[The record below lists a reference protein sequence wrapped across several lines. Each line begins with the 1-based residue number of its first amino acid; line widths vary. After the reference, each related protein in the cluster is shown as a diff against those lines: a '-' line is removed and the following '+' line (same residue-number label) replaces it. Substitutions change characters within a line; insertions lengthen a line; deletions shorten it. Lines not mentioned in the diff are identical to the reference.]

1 MLVREL
7 LPCTGDDSA
16 GGRPSVSAAKV
27 FPAINSDTTAILIAM
42 ANVEVLH
49 VPHDDDRGTLVVE
62 TGLSLPVV
70 RFLRMA
76 GMEWRIF
83 ETPFS

>member
-1 MLVREL
+1 MVVREL

-16 GGRPSVSAAKV
+16 GVRLSVSVAKA
-27 FPAINSDTTAILIAM
+27 FPAINSDAIVILSAL

-49 VPHDDDRGTLVVE
+49 VRHDDDRRALAVE
-62 TGLSLPVV
+62 TGLSLPAV

>member
-1 MLVREL
+1 MVVREL
-7 LPCTGDDSA
+7 LPCTGDDS
-16 GGRPSVSAAKV
+16 GVRPSVSVAKA

-49 VPHDDDRGTLVVE
+49 VPHDDDRRALVAE
-62 TGLSLPVV
+62 TGLLLPAV

>member
-1 MLVREL
+1 M
-7 LPCTGDDSA
+7 
-16 GGRPSVSAAKV
+16 
-27 FPAINSDTTAILIAM
+27 
-42 ANVEVLH
+42 
-49 VPHDDDRGTLVVE
+49 E
-62 TGLSLPVV
+62 TGLSLPAV

>member
-1 MLVREL
+1 MVVREL

-16 GGRPSVSAAKV
+16 GVRLSVSVAKA
-27 FPAINSDTTAILIAM
+27 FPAINSDATAMLIAM

-49 VPHDDDRGTLVVE
+49 VAHVDDRRALVVE

-70 RFLRMA
+70 RFPRMA